1 MCDTLLY
8 SVCFCLHAQVFIFSV
23 CLLVGLLHFCAVTEK
38 YYESDSTDASSDDE
52 APPPLSS
59 STNPLTVVTEQPVST
74 GSEEKESK
82 KTTKKGRSTAGTKQ
96 KSLISFFTK
105 PKQ

>member
-1 MCDTLLY
+1 MFFNVTY
-8 SVCFCLHAQVFIFSV
+8 VSLHFLFVF
-23 CLLVGLLHFCAVTEK
+23 VGLLHFCSVTEK

-59 STNPLTVVTEQPVST
+59 STNPSTAVTKQPVST

-82 KTTKKGRSTAGTKQ
+82 KTTKKGRSTLGTKQ
-96 KSLISFFTK
+96 KSLTSFFKK
-105 PKQ
+105 P